1 MNEQKPVAL
10 KRELGLFDS
19 TMIVVGSMIGS
30 GIFLV
35 SADIAR
41 SLGSPAWLILT
52 WVITGLITLMA
63 ALSYGELAGM
73 MPKAG
78 GQYVYLR
85 EAYSPLIGFLYGW
98 SLFLVI
104 QTGTIAAVAAAFA
117 IYCGVLFPWFSTHH
131 IILVLG
137 PIQISTAQLLAVA
150 SIILLTSMN
159 SRGLKTGKFV
169 QLVFTVTKIIALA
182 GLILAGIFI
191 GKNVQALSANF
202 HVFWQQPFSMVQVGD
217 SWVKN
222 LLHGPSVWLV
232 FGGAMVG
239 SLFSSDAWNNITFTA
254 GEVKDPQ
261 RNIPLSLLLG
271 TLTVTIIYV
280 LANVAYLLV
289 LPMYGHPDAHDV
301 LGRGIMFAS
310 DKRVATATAEV
321 IFGQRAVLVMAVL
334 IMISTFGCNNGLIM
348 AGARVYY
355 AMACDRLFFKSASRL
370 NAQSVP
376 SFALIIQ
383 CVWACF
389 LCLSGSYS
397 ALLDFVIFAVLI
409 FYVLTVAGIIV
420 LRYKQPD
427 TIRPYK
433 AWGYPFIPVL
443 YIFLASAI
451 AADLLIVKWETSRWG
466 ALIVL
471 LGIPVY
477 YIARNT
483 LSTQDKTT
491 VNGPFS

>member
-1 MNEQKPVAL
+1 MNDNSPVEL

-35 SADIAR
+35 SADIAQ
-41 SLGSPAWLILT
+41 SLGSPAWLIFT
-52 WVITGLITLMA
+52 WVVTGLITLMA

-98 SLFLVI
+98 TLFLVI
-104 QTGTIAAVAAAFA
+104 QTGTIAAVAVAFA
-117 IYCGVLFPWFSTHH
+117 NYCGVLFPWFSIHH
-131 IILVLG
+131 IVLNVG
-137 PIQISTAQLLAVA
+137 PVEISTAQLLAA
-150 SIILLTSMN
+150 SSIILLTIMN

-191 GKNVQALSANF
+191 GKNATAMAANF
-202 HVFWQQPFSMVQVGD
+202 HDFFQQPFSMLRIGNTD
-217 SWVKN
+217 SFVKT
-222 LLHGPSVWLV
+222 LIHGPSVWLV

-254 GEVKDPQ
+254 GEVKNPE
-261 RNIPLSLLLG
+261 RNIPLSLLFG
-271 TLTVTIIYV
+271 TLAVTVIYV
-280 LANVAYLLV
+280 LANVAYLMV
-289 LPMYGHPDAHDV
+289 LPMQGHADAHDV

-310 DKRVATATAEV
+310 DKRVATAAAAI
-321 IFGQRAVLVMAVL
+321 IFGQQAVVIMAVL
-334 IMISTFGCNNGLIM
+334 IMVSTFGCNNGLIM

-355 AMACDRLFFKSASRL
+355 AMACDKLFFRGASKL
-370 NAQSVP
+370 NSHSVP
-376 SFALIIQ
+376 SYALAIQ
-383 CVWACF
+383 CAWACL
-389 LCLSGSYS
+389 LCLSGGYG
-397 ALLDFVIFAVLI
+397 ALLDFVIFAVLL
-409 FYVLTVAGIIV
+409 FYILTVAGIIV
-420 LRYKQPD
+420 LRYKQPLAP
-427 TIRPYK
+427 RPYK
-433 AWGYPFIPVL
+433 AWGYPVIPVL
-443 YIFLASAI
+443 YIVLASAI
-451 AADLLIVKWETSRWG
+451 AADLLIVKWNNSRWG

-483 LSTQDKTT
+483 LGAVSEKK
-491 VNGPFS
+491 

>member
-191 GKNVQALSANF
+191 GKNVQALSTNF

-443 YIFLASAI
+443 YIVLASAI

>member
-232 FGGAMVG
+232 FGGAMVFQVMHG
-239 SLFSSDAWNNITFTA
+239 TILPLRL
-254 GEVKDPQ
+254 VKSK
-261 RNIPLSLLLG
+261 IHSE
-271 TLTVTIIYV
+271 IYR
-280 LANVAYLLV
+280 LA
-289 LPMYGHPDAHDV
+289 
-301 LGRGIMFAS
+301 
-310 DKRVATATAEV
+310 
-321 IFGQRAVLVMAVL
+321 
-334 IMISTFGCNNGLIM
+334 
-348 AGARVYY
+348 YY
-355 AMACDRLFFKSASRL
+355 
-370 NAQSVP
+370 
-376 SFALIIQ
+376 
-383 CVWACF
+383 
-389 LCLSGSYS
+389 
-397 ALLDFVIFAVLI
+397 
-409 FYVLTVAGIIV
+409 
-420 LRYKQPD
+420 
-427 TIRPYK
+427 
-433 AWGYPFIPVL
+433 
-443 YIFLASAI
+443 
-451 AADLLIVKWETSRWG
+451 WE
-466 ALIVL
+466 L
-471 LGIPVY
+471 
-477 YIARNT
+477 
-483 LSTQDKTT
+483 
-491 VNGPFS
+491 

>member
-1 MNEQKPVAL
+1 
-10 KRELGLFDS
+10 
-19 TMIVVGSMIGS
+19 
-30 GIFLV
+30 
-35 SADIAR
+35 
-41 SLGSPAWLILT
+41 
-52 WVITGLITLMA
+52 
-63 ALSYGELAGM
+63 
-73 MPKAG
+73 
-78 GQYVYLR
+78 
-85 EAYSPLIGFLYGW
+85 
-98 SLFLVI
+98 
-104 QTGTIAAVAAAFA
+104 
-117 IYCGVLFPWFSTHH
+117 
-131 IILVLG
+131 
-137 PIQISTAQLLAVA
+137 
-150 SIILLTSMN
+150 
-159 SRGLKTGKFV
+159 
-169 QLVFTVTKIIALA
+169 
-182 GLILAGIFI
+182 
-191 GKNVQALSANF
+191 
-202 HVFWQQPFSMVQVGD
+202 
-217 SWVKN
+217 
-222 LLHGPSVWLV
+222 
-232 FGGAMVG
+232 
-239 SLFSSDAWNNITFTA
+239 
-254 GEVKDPQ
+254 
-261 RNIPLSLLLG
+261 
-271 TLTVTIIYV
+271 
-280 LANVAYLLV
+280 
-289 LPMYGHPDAHDV
+289 

-383 CVWACF
+383 CAWACL

-443 YIFLASAI
+443 YIVLASAI

-483 LSTQDKTT
+483 LGTQDEAT
-491 VNGPFS
+491 VNEPIS